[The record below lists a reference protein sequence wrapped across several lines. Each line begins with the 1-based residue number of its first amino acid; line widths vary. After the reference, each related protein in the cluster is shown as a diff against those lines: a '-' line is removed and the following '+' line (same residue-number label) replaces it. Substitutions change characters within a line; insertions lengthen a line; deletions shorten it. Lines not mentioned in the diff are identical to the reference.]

1 MHQIPVGKM
10 AMVTQDRDNLRMLVA
25 ATAGVMFHLLAFFVL
40 APLTRPPS
48 VMDRKTL
55 PALPAW
61 ALWPS
66 RVLQWIQSW
75 PQSLLLLTVLVVLV
89 ITRKKDPKRWTF
101 AFLAGVLASEVIFQI
116 LSRV

>member
-1 MHQIPVGKM
+1 MPTD
-10 AMVTQDRDNLRMLVA
+10 TQSRDNLRMLVA
-25 ATAGVMFHLLAFFVL
+25 ATAGVMVHLLAFFVL

-48 VMDRKTL
+48 VMDRRTL

-66 RVLQWIQSW
+66 QVLQWIQSW
-75 PQSLLLLTVLVVLV
+75 PQSVLLLAVLIVLVMM
-89 ITRKKDPKRWTF
+89 RKKDPKRWTF
-101 AFLAGVLASEVIFQI
+101 AFLAGMLTSAVIFQI